1 MRCGW
6 LVVCVVVSG
15 GVVGAA
21 CTSKPAPPAKV
32 DTGVAGDAVAGK
44 AYWARA
50 NTLCSTCHGEHGEGA
65 FGPPLAGRHL
75 TDAQFTHQVRK
86 PWGLMP
92 RWTTQQVSDGTLA
105 DVNAYLA
112 SLPGVSEPG
121 PWQVTVPP
129 DAPLAV
135 RYWVETVG
143 CGQCHGVDLKEALT
157 GAEGQT
163 DYAWVAKRAY
173 AHTEDFPT
181 GAMGTYSKDRL
192 PEMLLEEIWRA
203 TQPADDTGKT
213 ALRQ

>member
-1 MRCGW
+1 MVPI
-6 LVVCVVVSG
+6 VVL
-15 GVVGAA
+15 GAA
-21 CTSKPAPPAKV
+21 CTSRSAPAPKAE
-32 DTGVAGDAVAGK
+32 TGRAGDVATGK
-44 AYWARA
+44 AYWGRA

-65 FGPPLAGRHL
+65 FGPPLAGRRL

-86 PWGLMP
+86 PFGLMP
-92 RWTTQQVSDGTLA
+92 RWTSQQVSDTTLA

-112 SLPGVSEPG
+112 SLPAVSEPG
-121 PWQVTVPP
+121 PWQVTAPP
-129 DAPLAV
+129 DASLPV

-143 CGQCHGVDLKEALT
+143 CGQCHGLELKEALT

-163 DYAWVAKRAY
+163 DYAWVARRAY

-203 TQPADDTGKT
+203 TQPTGQPVRT
-213 ALRQ
+213 ARRQP